1 MSLLLPYPLGYDSF
15 LVGNW
20 IPVSAQE
27 LDPGFS
33 SCSKV
38 GQESPGKEELSLQSV
53 GTEFCSLKEG
63 NSPGPAIF
71 C

>member
-1 MSLLLPYPLGYDSF
+1 MFLLLPYPLGYDSF
-15 LVGNW
+15 LVGDW
-20 IPVSAQE
+20 IPVSTQE

-38 GQESPGKEELSLQSV
+38 GQEGPGKEELSLQSV
-53 GTEFCSLKEG
+53 GTGFYSFKEG
-63 NSPGPAIF
+63 SSPGPAIF